1 MFDFNLQLF
10 AEGET
15 TDVST
20 ATTTNENVAGAAQES
35 QPESL
40 YLVTDPRTGRKSIS
54 AAKPEPTEPAETKTD
69 EPPVQDEPES
79 QPTEP
84 TEPTETKPAEPAATE
99 SAAEKQPE
107 PLIHTEP
114 YTLDELNTAIAQGN
128 VNESRIPQQYQ
139 LQYAQYQQE
148 QARRQQQYQQQ
159 QQALQMQAQQQQLEQ
174 QKRMFA
180 DIDKAATDQAM
191 KALGITQDDIDTAEY
206 SDDDAVKQKVA
217 HFNTAK
223 SYYKEQLIGAIQQQ
237 QMRTQAAQNEQ
248 RAIYQSIVDFTQQKQ
263 AEEPHFADINQLMG
277 SYYQT
282 MPYKDAAVIGD
293 AIKALQ
299 GGNINPTQC
308 KVLEGYYDKCR
319 TAYYAKANDL
329 TKQPKKVPVPKVEQP
344 GTGAKA
350 PAKPI
355 DFTQMRNMTVRERR
369 AFIAGLSG
377 R

>member
-1 MFDFNLQLF
+1 MLNFNLQLF

-20 ATTTNENVAGAAQES
+20 ATTTNENVAGTAQEP

-54 AAKPEPTEPAETKTD
+54 AAQPEPTEPVETKADEAPAQDEPEPQPTEPTEPAETK
-69 EPPVQDEPES
+69 PV
-79 QPTEP
+79 
-84 TEPTETKPAEPAATE
+84 EPAATE
-99 SAAEKQPE
+99 PAAEKQPE

-148 QARRQQQYQQQ
+148 QARRQQQY
-159 QQALQMQAQQQQLEQ
+159 QQQQLEQ

-237 QMRTQAAQNEQ
+237 QMRTQAAQDER

-350 PAKPI
+350 QAKPI

>member
-20 ATTTNENVAGAAQES
+20 ATTTNENVAGTAQEP

-54 AAKPEPTEPAETKTD
+54 AAQPEPADAKADEQPA
-69 EPPVQDEPES
+69 QDESES

-84 TEPTETKPAEPAATE
+84 TEPAETKPAEPAATE
-99 SAAEKQPE
+99 PAAEKQPE

-206 SDDDAVKQKVA
+206 SDDAVKQKVA

-293 AIKALQ
+293 AIKSLQ
-299 GGNINPTQC
+299 GGNITPAQC
-308 KVLEGYYDKCR
+308 KVLEDYYNKCR

-350 PAKPI
+350 QAKPI

>member
-1 MFDFNLQLF
+1 MIDFNLQLF

-20 ATTTNENVAGAAQES
+20 ATTTNGNVAGAAQES

-54 AAKPEPTEPAETKTD
+54 AAKPEPTEPVETKTE
-69 EPPVQDEPES
+69 EPPAQDEPES

-84 TEPTETKPAEPAATE
+84 TEPAENKPAEPAATE
-99 SAAEKQPE
+99 PAAEKQPE

-223 SYYKEQLIGAIQQQ
+223 SYYKEQLIGAIKQQ
-237 QMRTQAAQNEQ
+237 QMRTQAAQF
-248 RAIYQSIVDFTQQKQ
+248 QSTH
-263 AEEPHFADINQLMG
+263 P
-277 SYYQT
+277 
-282 MPYKDAAVIGD
+282 
-293 AIKALQ
+293 
-299 GGNINPTQC
+299 
-308 KVLEGYYDKCR
+308 
-319 TAYYAKANDL
+319 
-329 TKQPKKVPVPKVEQP
+329 
-344 GTGAKA
+344 
-350 PAKPI
+350 
-355 DFTQMRNMTVRERR
+355 
-369 AFIAGLSG
+369 
-377 R
+377 